1 VQHDDVCVKKYD
13 DGQVN
18 PYSYVKFYIIV
29 SAQGSAIRSINGDS
43 SMIAIK
49 IQQKNKFGKRIK
61 RKLRIIYFP
70 TFIFLYERLL
80 IDRRVFLCYNA

>member
-18 PYSYVKFYIIV
+18 PYSYVKFFIIV

-49 IQQKNKFGKRIK
+49 IQQKKQVWQGNKEKITN
-61 RKLRIIYFP
+61 YQFP
-70 TFIFLYERLL
+70 HFHFF
-80 IDRRVFLCYNA
+80 V